1 MGLKKDYQTTKK
13 SGSAKKDRK
22 FEDICYFAP
31 SNHHQL
37 GCLPLPKTL
46 NCLRLITS
54 QGIPLA
60 DRHGRRKSLK
70 KLIDDATEAAEGR
83 STTLGQPLLE
93 ELDDLVWH
101 EDEIVIFSPN
111 LVDLPN
117 SVYRQIGTGLRRRG
131 FKIKRQREVELRKD
145 RLMYVTRYL
154 VEGEGVGEEAVV
166 YAKLHHL
173 AIIET
178 A

>member
-1 MGLKKDYQTTKK
+1 
-13 SGSAKKDRK
+13 
-22 FEDICYFAP
+22 
-31 SNHHQL
+31 
-37 GCLPLPKTL
+37 
-46 NCLRLITS
+46 LREK
-54 QGIPLA
+54 
-60 DRHGRRKSLK
+60 REKRKSLK

-83 STTLGQPLLE
+83 STAIGQPLLE
-93 ELDDLVWH
+93 ELEDLVWH

-111 LVDLPN
+111 LVDLPGN
-117 SVYRQIGTGLRRRG
+117 IYRQIGSGLRRRG

-154 VEGEGVGEEAVV
+154 VEGEGVGDEAII

-173 AIIET
+173 SVIET

>member
-1 MGLKKDYQTTKK
+1 MAG
-13 SGSAKKDRK
+13 
-22 FEDICYFAP
+22 
-31 SNHHQL
+31 
-37 GCLPLPKTL
+37 
-46 NCLRLITS
+46 
-54 QGIPLA
+54 
-60 DRHGRRKSLK
+60 RHERRKSLK
-70 KLIDDATEAAEGR
+70 KLIDDATEAAEER

-101 EDEIVIFSPN
+101 EDEIVIYSPS
-111 LVDLPN
+111 LVDLPG
-117 SVYRQIGTGLRRRG
+117 SVYRHIGTGLRRRG

-166 YAKLHHL
+166 YARLHHL